1 MTQDNYKTA
10 IIFKVTGTIALLA
23 LPLSL
28 FWEPFI
34 GVALI
39 AMVVLAVEVIWWTL

>member
-1 MTQDNYKTA
+1 MTQDNHKTA
-10 IIFKVTGTIALLA
+10 IIFKVTGTIALFV

-28 FWEPFI
+28 FWKPFI

-39 AMVVLAVEVIWWTL
+39 AMVVLAAEVIWWTL